1 MAGKIDKSQPYAW
14 DKALA
19 DRYDE
24 LEERAN
30 APYDGAVGGL
40 PDWVPEHFQIE
51 FEETRNILFNS
62 LSHAEI
68 LGYLQRFDKF
78 LDPNYD
84 GRELFPAQFIQ
95 RIGRLRC
102 YQKAIALGKI
112 DGLRFLA
119 GDNAAKGAKFP
130 AGGTQKKGKEGEL
143 KASIRKVVARINK
156 VGFDAVMEYLK
167 DDQHCEDIYY
177 YGGVMFS
184 RVDTQ
189 NRLLYYFDSKRS
201 PDERQS
207 VSFKRIR
214 NILSEIK

>member
-19 DRYDE
+19 GRYDE

-40 PDWVPEHFQIE
+40 PDWVPQHFQIE

-130 AGGTQKKGKEGEL
+130 AGEVLGEPAYAKLNQFQIGQDILRTLDNWEQK
-143 KASIRKVVARINK
+143 
-156 VGFDAVMEYLK
+156 
-167 DDQHCEDIYY
+167 
-177 YGGVMFS
+177 GVF
-184 RVDTQ
+184 V
-189 NRLLYYFDSKRS
+189 K
-201 PDERQS
+201 
-207 VSFKRIR
+207 
-214 NILSEIK
+214 